1 MEAVKEKDPNTMT
14 AAELKAL
21 LAEKEKEERAEQ
33 ERKQAAYNRHKDEFI
48 KLMIVQAVAANEQL
62 STFKKEVVTRGNELH
77 DLMFEVFAK
86 EPKELN
92 KFSLINTDGTFK
104 VEIDRAAKQNLD
116 ETAEVHIATIKQVFK
131 DKFEIRNKT
140 WFNILETIL
149 MKNGKGDYDER
160 LVAKLR
166 KYEEDINDPRFS
178 EALDGLAKAYYVSD
192 TATYARFYRKNEET
206 NKWESINVQFSS
218 L

>member
-1 MEAVKEKDPNTMT
+1 MSEVKEKDPTQMT
-14 AAELKAL
+14 ATELKAL
-21 LAEKEKEERAEQ
+21 LAQKEKEERAEMS
-33 ERKQAAYNRHKDEFI
+33 RKQKAYTARKDEFI
-48 KLMIVQAVAANEQL
+48 GLMIATASQQHEQL
-62 STFKKEVVTRGNELH
+62 REFKKEVVTRGNELH
-77 DLMFEVFAK
+77 DLMFEVFGK
-86 EPKELN
+86 DPKDLN
-92 KFSLINTDGTFK
+92 TFSLISSDGIHR
-104 VEIDRAAKQNLD
+104 VEIDRAAKQNID

-131 DKFEIRNKT
+131 DKFEIKNKT

-166 KYEEDINDPRFS
+166 KYEDDINDPRFS

-192 TATYARFYRKNEET
+192 TATYARFYKKDAET
-206 NKWESINVQFSS
+206 NKWEGINVQFSS